1 MKKQLTLI
9 ATVLFLSFTATA
21 APITIAQAIEAGKNF
36 LVHYE
41 KIGSTLDFRHNTT
54 LYAGNG
60 ANETA
65 CIYIIDIDTIGFI
78 LMSADDRSKPVLGYS
93 LNGTYSKNKMPV
105 NFESWVD
112 GQRNSIARGV
122 TANAPTDGKIR
133 KEWDQLINNTLN
145 PYTPG
150 KAVDMLLTSQWE
162 QGSGYNL
169 YCPVNEY
176 GSHVVV
182 GCVATA
188 MAQIFRYYEYPSYGF
203 GAHSYTSPYG
213 YLSVTFDTA
222 HYDYSQMPDRIR
234 YNSTNAQRHAVSQL
248 CYHCGVAV
256 DMIYQN
262 PNHNTGSGAYMTD
275 VPEAV
280 KHFGY
285 FHAVQ
290 KHKGGNDS
298 EWMRMVRSELD
309 LGRPLE
315 YSGNSTS
322 GGHAFVCDGYKDYGD
337 LFHFNWGWGGYADGY
352 YTLTTMQGFTSDQN
366 AIFDMYPSGVGSNC
380 ERYYI
385 SPDGSGNGTSW
396 QNCSGS
402 YSDIFT
408 ASQVRGK
415 EVWMKEG
422 VYYGDTSSQTALT
435 IPAGV
440 TLRGGFA
447 GTEDSASQVTP
458 EQHPSIID
466 GNNIRQ
472 ALLTKGGS
480 TNTYLYNLTIRN
492 GLTTGNANSAVDLGQ
507 RTQIYNCLFINN
519 NGVEKPAINMNTSVM
534 DRSRIHNNSG
544 SSAIKIHSGRL
555 RNCLITNNNTTGVE
569 CSSTPKIVN
578 CNILLND
585 GYGITLNG
593 KSPTVTNSIIWGNT
607 ETFDRQD
614 GTNISFCAT
623 SGDSAYIGDGNITLP
638 NDFSSSERGIFV
650 NPISTIGETTEFGD
664 WHLTAASPCVN
675 AGDSNRSLLT
685 TEDLDGNKRLYGK
698 RVDIGCYESQF
709 VNISTIEEPITWNI
723 HPNPAQERITITG
736 NSNNLPI
743 RIYDEQGRLL
753 SIHQNREDIDISN
766 LIPGLYIIAI
776 GNGTH
781 KLIKR

>member
-1 MKKQLTLI
+1 MKKTTLLATLLLI
-9 ATVLFLSFTATA
+9 ALTATA
-21 APITIAQAIEAGKNF
+21 KPITVSQAITAGKNF

-41 KIGSTLDFRHNTT
+41 NIDKCMEFTYNSTF
-54 LYAGNG
+54 YIENG
-60 ANETA
+60 ANDTA
-65 CIYIIDIDTIGFI
+65 CIYVINIDTIGFM

-93 LNGTYSKNKMPV
+93 FNGAYRTEKLPV
-105 NFESWVD
+105 NFVSWID
-112 GQRNSIARGV
+112 GQRNAIAKGIR
-122 TANAPTDGKIR
+122 ANAPHNEEIS
-133 KEWDQLINNTLN
+133 KEWEQLINNSLK
-145 PYTPG
+145 PYIPG
-150 KAVDMLLTSQWE
+150 KAVSALLTTQWE
-162 QGSGYNL
+162 QGSGYND
-169 YCPVNEY
+169 YCPVNNY

-188 MAQIFRYYEYPSYGF
+188 MAQIFRYYEYPTHGF
-203 GAHSYTSPYG
+203 GEHSYQSPYG

-222 HYDYSQMPDRIR
+222 YYDYSQMPNRIQ
-234 YNSTNAQRHAVSQL
+234 YNSTSAQRHAVSQL

-285 FHAVQ
+285 FHAVL

-298 EWMRMVRSELD
+298 EWMQMVRRELD

-315 YSGNSTS
+315 YSGDGSS
-322 GGHAFVCDGYKDYGD
+322 GGHAFVCDGYRDYGD
-337 LFHFNWGWGGYADGY
+337 QFHFNWGWGGYADGY
-352 YTLTTMQGFTSDQN
+352 YTLTTMQGFTTNQN
-366 AIFDMYPSGVGSNC
+366 AIFDMYPSYVGSNC

-385 SPDGSGNGTSW
+385 SPDGTGDGTSW
-396 QNCSGS
+396 QTCSGN
-402 YSDIFT
+402 YPEIFI
-408 ASQVRGK
+408 ASSIREK

-422 VYYGDTSSQTALT
+422 VYYGDTSSTTALT
-435 IPAGV
+435 VPVGV

-447 GTEDSASQVTP
+447 GNEDSASQANP
-458 EQHPSIID
+458 EQHTSIID

-472 ALLTKGGS
+472 ALSTVGGS
-480 TNTYLYNLTIRN
+480 SNTYLYNLTIQN
-492 GLTTGNANSAVDLGQ
+492 GIATEGTESAVEFGQ
-507 RTQIYNCLFINN
+507 RTQIYNCQFIGND
-519 NGVEKPAINMNTSVM
+519 GVEKPAITMNTSVM

-544 SSAIKIHSGRL
+544 TSSVKAHNGRI
-555 RNCLITNNNTTGVE
+555 RNCLISNNNTAGVE
-569 CSSTPKIVN
+569 CSSTPKIIN
-578 CNILLND
+578 CNILRND
-585 GYGITLNG
+585 GYGIILNG
-593 KSPTVTNSIIWGNT
+593 KSPTVTNSIVWGNS
-607 ETFDRQD
+607 ETFDRHD

-623 SGDSAYIGDGNITLP
+623 SGDSAYIGDGNIMLSD
-638 NDFSSSERGIFV
+638 DFNSSERSIFA
-650 NPISTIGETTEFGD
+650 NPITTIGETTDLGD

-685 TEDLDGNKRLYGK
+685 TEDLDGNKRLIGK

-709 VNISTIEEPITWNI
+709 VNIDPIDSPITWNI

-736 NSNNLPI
+736 EHNDLPI
-743 RIYDEQGRLL
+743 RIYDGQGRLI
-753 SIHQNREDIDISN
+753 SVHKNGQDIDISN
-766 LIPGLYIIAI
+766 LVPGLYIIAI